1 MLMKVDSDIIIVG
14 GGLNGSLMAIAAA
27 NIGFSTI
34 VLDSK
39 DNEAS
44 AENRFDG
51 RSYALAL
58 SSVRLLKN
66 LDIFEDIIDK
76 SQPILDIKI
85 LDGKLVQGPSQF
97 SLHFDNNEIHDG
109 PMGQMVEDRFIR
121 KALFTKINKNK
132 QIDYK
137 FNSKVTEHK
146 KQSGYIS
153 VTLENGKKLN
163 TKLLVGADGR
173 NSELANRADI
183 KKSGWKYNQ
192 SALVCA
198 IEHEADHNGVAWQY
212 FMPSG
217 PLAVLPMTG
226 KRSCIV
232 WTEQNANAKA
242 INLFDETRYTKILAA
257 RLGNFLGKFKIIG
270 DRHTYPLELS
280 IADRFIDERLA
291 LIGDAAHSVHPIA
304 GQGLNAGFKD
314 IAVLAH
320 IIQDAHHRGEDL
332 GSLGVLKRYE
342 EWRRFDSAQLAYST
356 DLFNK
361 LFSNENEALRL
372 ARNIGLKLLDS
383 IPVAK
388 RNIIKEA
395 AGITGELPR
404 LMH

>member
-1 MLMKVDSDIIIVG
+1 MFMEVDSDIIIVG

-44 AENRFDG
+44 VENRFDG

-66 LDIFEDIIDK
+66 LNIFKDIIDK

-121 KALFTKINKNK
+121 KALFTKINKNE

-153 VTLENGKKLN
+153 VTLDNGKKLD

-173 NSELANRADI
+173 NSELANRAEI

-280 IADRFIDERLA
+280 IADQFIDERLA

-314 IAVLAH
+314 IAALAH
-320 IIQDAHHRGEDL
+320 IIQDAHNRGEDL

>member
-1 MLMKVDSDIIIVG
+1 MIMKVDSDIIIVG

-153 VTLENGKKLN
+153 VTLDNGKKLN

-280 IADRFIDERLA
+280 IADQFIDERLA

-320 IIQDAHHRGEDL
+320 IIQDAHNRGEDL

>member
-1 MLMKVDSDIIIVG
+1 MKVDSDIIIVG

-153 VTLENGKKLN
+153 VTLDNGKKLN

-242 INLFDETRYTKILAA
+242 INLLDETRYTKILAA

>member
-1 MLMKVDSDIIIVG
+1 MKVDSDIIIVG

-66 LDIFEDIIDK
+66 LDIFEDIIDN
-76 SQPILDIKI
+76 SQPILNIKI

-97 SLHFDNNEIHDG
+97 SLHFDNSEINDG

>member
-1 MLMKVDSDIIIVG
+1 MKLDSDIIIVG
-14 GGLNGSLMAIAAA
+14 GGLNGSMMAIAAA
-27 NIGFSTI
+27 KIGFSTI

-39 DNEAS
+39 
-44 AENRFDG
+44 ENYRNSGNHFDG

-109 PMGQMVEDRFIR
+109 PMGQMVEDRYIR
-121 KALFTKINKNK
+121 KALFTKISKNE
-132 QIDYK
+132 QINYK

-153 VTLENGKKLN
+153 VKLNSGKKLN
-163 TKLLVGADGR
+163 TKLLIGADGR
-173 NSELANRADI
+173 NSELANRAAI

-192 SALVCA
+192 NALVCA
-198 IEHEADHNGVAWQY
+198 IEHEAEHNGVAWQY

-226 KRSCIV
+226 KRSSIV
-232 WTEQNANAKA
+232 WTEHSGNAKA
-242 INLFDETRYTKILAA
+242 INLFDETKYKKILAA
-257 RLGNFLGKFKIIG
+257 RLGSFLGKFKIIG
-270 DRHTYPLELS
+270 DRHSYPLELS

-320 IIQDAHHRGEDL
+320 IIQDAYHRGEDL

-342 EWRRFDSAQLAYST
+342 EWRRFDSVQLAYST

>member
-1 MLMKVDSDIIIVG
+1 MKVDSDIIIVG

-39 DNEAS
+39 ENDGS
-44 AENRFDG
+44 LENRFDG

-66 LDIFEDIIDK
+66 LDIFEEIIDK

-121 KALFTKINKNK
+121 KALFTKISKNE

-146 KQSGYIS
+146 NQSGYIS
-153 VTLENGKKLN
+153 VTLNNGKKLN
-163 TKLLVGADGR
+163 TRLLVGADGR
-173 NSELANRADI
+173 NSELAKRAEI
-183 KKSGWKYNQ
+183 KKLGWKYNQ

-198 IEHEADHNGVAWQY
+198 IEHETEHNGIAWQY
-212 FMPSG
+212 FLPSG
-217 PLAVLPMTG
+217 PLAILPMTG

-232 WTEQNANAKA
+232 WTEQNINAKA
-242 INLFDETRYTKILAA
+242 INLFDETKYTEILAA

-270 DRHTYPLELS
+270 DRHSYPLELS

-342 EWRRFDSAQLAYST
+342 EWRRFDSVQLAYST

-361 LFSNENEALRL
+361 LFSNENDALRL

>member
-1 MLMKVDSDIIIVG
+1 MKVDSDIIIVG

-39 DNEAS
+39 DKEAS

-76 SQPILDIKI
+76 SQPILEIKI

-121 KALFTKINKNK
+121 NALFTKINKNE

-153 VTLENGKKLN
+153 VTLDNGKKLN

>member
-1 MLMKVDSDIIIVG
+1 MEVDSDIIIVG

-44 AENRFDG
+44 GENRFDG

-66 LDIFEDIIDK
+66 LNIFKDIIDK

-121 KALFTKINKNK
+121 KALFTKINKNE

-153 VTLENGKKLN
+153 VTLDNGKKLD

-173 NSELANRADI
+173 NSELANRAEI

-361 LFSNENEALRL
+361 LFSNENEVLRL

>member
-1 MLMKVDSDIIIVG
+1 MG

-44 AENRFDG
+44 VENRFDG

-66 LDIFEDIIDK
+66 LNIFKDIIDK

-121 KALFTKINKNK
+121 KTLFTKINKNE

-153 VTLENGKKLN
+153 VTLDNGKKLD

-173 NSELANRADI
+173 NSELANRAEI

-320 IIQDAHHRGEDL
+320 IIQDAHNRGEDL

>member
-1 MLMKVDSDIIIVG
+1 MKVDSDIIIVG

-137 FNSKVTEHK
+137 FNSKVTENK

>member
-1 MLMKVDSDIIIVG
+1 MIMEVDSDIIIVG

-39 DNEAS
+39 DNETS
-44 AENRFDG
+44 VENRFDG

-66 LDIFEDIIDK
+66 LDIFKDIIDK

-121 KALFTKINKNK
+121 KALFTKINKNE

-153 VTLENGKKLN
+153 VTLDNGKKLD

-173 NSELANRADI
+173 NSELANRAEI

-280 IADRFIDERLA
+280 IADQFIDERLA

-320 IIQDAHHRGEDL
+320 IIQDAHNRGEDL

>member
-1 MLMKVDSDIIIVG
+1 MEVDSDIIIVG

-27 NIGFSTI
+27 NMGFSTV

-39 DNEAS
+39 ESDGGID
-44 AENRFDG
+44 NRFDG

-66 LDIFEDIIDK
+66 LNIFEDLVDR
-76 SQPILDIKI
+76 SQPILNIKI

-109 PMGQMVEDRFIR
+109 PMGQMIEDRFIR
-121 KALFTKINKNK
+121 KALFTKINKNE

-153 VTLENGKKLN
+153 VTLDNGENLN

-173 NSELANRADI
+173 NSELANRAEI

-192 SALVCA
+192 TALVCA

-212 FMPSG
+212 FLPSG

-232 WTEQNANAKA
+232 WTEQDANAKA
-242 INLFDETRYTKILAA
+242 INLFDETQYTKILAA

-388 RNIIKEA
+388 RNIIREA

>member
-1 MLMKVDSDIIIVG
+1 MKVDSDIIIVG

-153 VTLENGKKLN
+153 VTLDSGKKLN

-232 WTEQNANAKA
+232 WTEENANAKA
-242 INLFDETRYTKILAA
+242 INLCDETKYTKILAA

>member
-1 MLMKVDSDIIIVG
+1 MEVNSDIIIVG

-27 NIGFSTI
+27 KIGFSTV

-39 DNEAS
+39 
-44 AENRFDG
+44 ENNDGVEDRFDG

-66 LDIFEDIIDK
+66 LNIFEDIIDK
-76 SQPILDIKI
+76 SQPILNIKI
-85 LDGKLVQGPSQF
+85 LDGKLVQGPSPF
-97 SLHFDNNEIHDG
+97 SLHFDNNEISDG

-121 KALFTKINKNK
+121 KALFTKIIKNK

-137 FNSKVTEHK
+137 FNSKFTEYK
-146 KQSGYIS
+146 KQNGYIS
-153 VTLENGKKLN
+153 VTLNNGKKLN
-163 TKLLVGADGR
+163 TKLLIGADGR
-173 NSELANRADI
+173 ESELAKRAEV
-183 KKSGWKYNQ
+183 KKLGWKYNQ
-192 SALVCA
+192 TALVCA
-198 IEHEADHNGVAWQY
+198 IEHETDHKGVAWQY

-226 KRSCIV
+226 NRSSIV
-232 WTEQNANAKA
+232 WTEHNTNANA
-242 INLFDETRYTKILAA
+242 INLFDETKYTKVLSA

-270 DRHTYPLELS
+270 DRHSYPLELS

-320 IIQDAHHRGEDL
+320 IIQDAHRRGEDL
-332 GSLGVLKRYE
+332 GSLEVLKRYE
-342 EWRRFDSAQLAYST
+342 EWRRFDSVQLAYST

-361 LFSNENEALRL
+361 LFSNESEALRL

>member
-1 MLMKVDSDIIIVG
+1 MIMEVDSDIIIVG

-44 AENRFDG
+44 VENRFDG

-66 LDIFEDIIDK
+66 LNIFKDIIDK

-121 KALFTKINKNK
+121 KALFTKINKNE

-153 VTLENGKKLN
+153 VTLDNGKKLD

-173 NSELANRADI
+173 NSELANRAEI

-280 IADRFIDERLA
+280 IADQFIDERLA

-361 LFSNENEALRL
+361 LFSNENEVLRL

>member
-1 MLMKVDSDIIIVG
+1 MKVDSDIIIVG

-146 KQSGYIS
+146 KRSGYIS
-153 VTLENGKKLN
+153 VTLDNGKKLN

-372 ARNIGLKLLDS
+372 ARNIGLKILDS

>member
-1 MLMKVDSDIIIVG
+1 MKVDSDIIIVG

>member
-1 MLMKVDSDIIIVG
+1 MKVDSDIIIVG

-39 DNEAS
+39 ENDGS
-44 AENRFDG
+44 LENRFDG

-66 LDIFEDIIDK
+66 LDIFEEIIDK

-121 KALFTKINKNK
+121 KALFTKISKNE

-146 KQSGYIS
+146 NQSGYIS
-153 VTLENGKKLN
+153 VTLNNGKKLN
-163 TKLLVGADGR
+163 TRLLVGADGR
-173 NSELANRADI
+173 NSELAKRAEI
-183 KKSGWKYNQ
+183 KKLGWKYNQ

-198 IEHEADHNGVAWQY
+198 IEHETEHNGIAWQY
-212 FMPSG
+212 FLPSG
-217 PLAVLPMTG
+217 PLAILPMTG

-232 WTEQNANAKA
+232 WTEQNINAKA
-242 INLFDETRYTKILAA
+242 INLFDGTKYTKILEA
-257 RLGNFLGKFKIIG
+257 RLGNFLGKLKIIG
-270 DRHTYPLELS
+270 DRHSYPLELS

-342 EWRRFDSAQLAYST
+342 EWRRFDSVQLAYST

-361 LFSNENEALRL
+361 LFSNENDALRL

>member
-1 MLMKVDSDIIIVG
+1 MKVDSDIIIVG

-232 WTEQNANAKA
+232 WTEQNANANA

-280 IADRFIDERLA
+280 IADRFIDERLV

>member
-1 MLMKVDSDIIIVG
+1 MKVDSDIIIVG
-14 GGLNGSLMAIAAA
+14 GGLSGSLMAIAAA
-27 NIGFSTI
+27 NIGLSTI

-39 DNEAS
+39 ENDGRADNC
-44 AENRFDG
+44 FDG

-66 LDIFEDIIDK
+66 LNIFEDLVDK
-76 SQPILDIKI
+76 SQPILNIKI

-109 PMGQMVEDRFIR
+109 PMGQMIEDRFIR
-121 KALFTKINKNK
+121 KALFTKINKNE

-146 KQSGYIS
+146 KQGGYIS
-153 VTLENGKKLN
+153 VKLNNGKKLN
-163 TKLLVGADGR
+163 TKLLVAADGKK
-173 NSELANRADI
+173 SEIANRAEI

-232 WTEQNANAKA
+232 WTEQDANAKA
-242 INLFDETRYTKILAA
+242 INLFDETQYTKILAA

-372 ARNIGLKLLDS
+372 ARNVGLKLLDN

>member
-1 MLMKVDSDIIIVG
+1 MIMEVDSDIIIVG

-44 AENRFDG
+44 VENRFDG

-66 LDIFEDIIDK
+66 LNIFKDIIDK

-121 KALFTKINKNK
+121 KALFTKINKNEH
-132 QIDYK
+132 IDYK

-153 VTLENGKKLN
+153 VTLDNGKKLD

-173 NSELANRADI
+173 NSELANRAEI

-280 IADRFIDERLA
+280 IADQFIDERLA

-320 IIQDAHHRGEDL
+320 IIQDAHNRGEDL

>member
-1 MLMKVDSDIIIVG
+1 MKIDSDIIIVG

-27 NIGFSTI
+27 NIGLSTI

-39 DNEAS
+39 ENDGS

-66 LDIFEDIIDK
+66 LDVFEDIMEK

-97 SLHFDNNEIHDG
+97 CLHFDNNEIHNG
-109 PMGQMVEDRFIR
+109 PMGQMIEDRYIR
-121 KALFTKINKNK
+121 KALFTRISENE
-132 QIDYK
+132 QIEYK
-137 FNSKVTEHK
+137 FDSKVTEHK
-146 KQSGYIS
+146 KQIGYIS
-153 VTLENGKKLN
+153 VTLNNGKKIN
-163 TKLLVGADGR
+163 SRLLIGADGR
-173 NSELANRADI
+173 NSELAKRAEI
-183 KKSGWKYNQ
+183 VKSGWKYNQ

-198 IEHEADHNGVAWQY
+198 IEHETKHNGVAWQY
-212 FMPSG
+212 FLPSG

-232 WTEQNANAKA
+232 WTEQNTNAKT
-242 INLFDETRYTKILAA
+242 INLFDKTKYKKILEA

-270 DRHTYPLELS
+270 DRHSYPLELS

-320 IIQDAHHRGEDL
+320 ILQDAHHRGEDL
-332 GSLGVLKRYE
+332 GSLVVLKRYE
-342 EWRRFDSAQLAYST
+342 EWRRFDSVQLAYST

-372 ARNIGLKLLDS
+372 VRNIGLNLLDS
-383 IPVAK
+383 IPAAK

>member
-1 MLMKVDSDIIIVG
+1 MFMKVDSDIIIVG

-27 NIGFSTI
+27 NIGFSAI

-76 SQPILDIKI
+76 SQPILNIKI

-121 KALFTKINKNK
+121 KALFTKISKNE
-132 QIDYK
+132 QINYK

-146 KQSGYIS
+146 KQCGYIS
-153 VTLENGKKLN
+153 VTLDNGKKLN

-232 WTEQNANAKA
+232 WTEQKANAKA

-361 LFSNENEALRL
+361 LFSNENEVFRL

>member
-1 MLMKVDSDIIIVG
+1 MEVDSDIIIVG

-320 IIQDAHHRGEDL
+320 IMQDAHHRGEDL

>member
-1 MLMKVDSDIIIVG
+1 MKVNSDIIIVG

-39 DNEAS
+39 ESYDSVADN
-44 AENRFDG
+44 FDG

-66 LDIFEDIIDK
+66 LNIFEDIIDK

-97 SLHFDNNEIHDG
+97 SLHFDNNEINDG

-121 KALFTKINKNK
+121 KALFTKITKNK
-132 QIDYK
+132 KINYK
-137 FNSKVTEHK
+137 FNSKFTEYK
-146 KQSGYIS
+146 KQNGYIR
-153 VTLENGKKLN
+153 VTLNNGKKLN
-163 TKLLVGADGR
+163 TKLLIGADGR
-173 NSELANRADI
+173 KSELAKRAEI

-198 IEHEADHNGVAWQY
+198 IEHETEHQGVAWQY

-232 WTEQNANAKA
+232 WTEQDANAKA
-242 INLFDETRYTKILAA
+242 INLFDETQYTKILAA

-320 IIQDAHHRGEDL
+320 IIQDAYYRGEDL
-332 GSLGVLKRYE
+332 GSLSVLKRYE

-388 RNIIKEA
+388 RNIIREA

>member
-1 MLMKVDSDIIIVG
+1 MIMKVDSDIIIVG

-121 KALFTKINKNK
+121 KALFTKINKNE

-146 KQSGYIS
+146 KQFGHIS
-153 VTLENGKKLN
+153 VALDNGKKLN

-173 NSELANRADI
+173 NSEVASRADI

-192 SALVCA
+192 NALVCA

-232 WTEQNANAKA
+232 WTEQKANAKA

-372 ARNIGLKLLDS
+372 ARNIGLKLLDN

>member
-1 MLMKVDSDIIIVG
+1 MKVDSDIIIVG

-121 KALFTKINKNK
+121 KALFTKISKNE
-132 QIDYK
+132 QINYK

-146 KQSGYIS
+146 KQFGYIS
-153 VTLENGKKLN
+153 VTLDNGTKLN

-173 NSELANRADI
+173 NSELADRADI

>member
-1 MLMKVDSDIIIVG
+1 M
-14 GGLNGSLMAIAAA
+14 
-27 NIGFSTI
+27 
-34 VLDSK
+34 
-39 DNEAS
+39 
-44 AENRFDG
+44 
-51 RSYALAL
+51 
-58 SSVRLLKN
+58 
-66 LDIFEDIIDK
+66 
-76 SQPILDIKI
+76 
-85 LDGKLVQGPSQF
+85 
-97 SLHFDNNEIHDG
+97 
-109 PMGQMVEDRFIR
+109 
-121 KALFTKINKNK
+121 
-132 QIDYK
+132 
-137 FNSKVTEHK
+137 
-146 KQSGYIS
+146 
-153 VTLENGKKLN
+153 
-163 TKLLVGADGR
+163 VGADGR
-173 NSELANRADI
+173 NSELANRAEI

-320 IIQDAHHRGEDL
+320 IIQDAHNRGEDL

>member
-1 MLMKVDSDIIIVG
+1 MKVDSDIIIIG
-14 GGLNGSLMAIAAA
+14 GGLNGLLMAVAAA
-27 NIGFSTI
+27 KIGFSTT

-39 DNEAS
+39 KKEGCGQ
-44 AENRFDG
+44 NRFDG

-58 SSVRLLKN
+58 SSIRLLKN
-66 LDIFEDIIDK
+66 LNIFEDIKDK
-76 SQPILDIKI
+76 SQAILDIKI
-85 LDGKLVQGPSQF
+85 LDGKLIQGPSQF
-97 SLHFDNNEIHDG
+97 CLHFDNNEIHDG

-121 KALFTKINKNK
+121 KTLLSIISKSDE
-132 QIDYK
+132 IDYK
-137 FNSKVTEHK
+137 LNSKVTEHE
-146 KQSGYIS
+146 KQNGYIS
-153 VTLENGKKLN
+153 ITLNNGKKLN
-163 TKLLVGADGR
+163 TRLLVGADGR
-173 NSELANRADI
+173 NSEIAKRAEI

-198 IEHEADHNGVAWQY
+198 IEHENEHNGIAWQY
-212 FMPSG
+212 FLPSG

-226 KRSCIV
+226 KRSSIV
-232 WTEQNANAKA
+232 WTEQNTNAKA
-242 INLFDETRYTKILAA
+242 INLFDETEYMKILKS
-257 RLGNFLGKFKIIG
+257 RLGNFLGEFKIIG
-270 DRHTYPLELS
+270 KRHSYPLELS

-304 GQGLNAGFKD
+304 GQGLNAGLKD

-320 IIQDAHHRGEDL
+320 IIQDAHRRGEDF
-332 GSLGVLKRYE
+332 GSLGVLNRYQ
-342 EWRRFDSAQLAYST
+342 EWRRFDSVQLAFST

-372 ARNIGLKLLDS
+372 ARNFGIKLLDS
-383 IPVAK
+383 MPVAK

>member
-1 MLMKVDSDIIIVG
+1 MKVDSDIIIVG

-39 DNEAS
+39 DNEACE
-44 AENRFDG
+44 ENRFDG

-137 FNSKVTEHK
+137 FNSKVIEHK